1 VKKVSLLA
9 LAVAA
14 VVGTACGGASSGP
27 AMESSVQKPTIADK
41 SLYERLGG
49 LEAIK
54 AVVDD
59 FVANVAAN
67 PAINARFANT
77 DIPEFKQKLV
87 DQICEAT
94 GGPCKYTGKNMVESH
109 TGMKI
114 SHAEF
119 DSLVVDLKKT
129 LDKFKVPDREQNE
142 LLGALGGMRPEIV
155 NK

>member
-1 VKKVSLLA
+1 VKKLSVLMVLVA
-9 LAVAA
+9 AVAA
-14 VVGTACGGASSGP
+14 GGCGGTSDKAL
-27 AMESSVQKPTIADK
+27 ETTTQKPTMTDK

-77 DIPEFKQKLV
+77 DIPAFKKLLV
-87 DQICEAT
+87 DQICEVS
-94 GGPCKYTGKNMVESH
+94 GGPCKYTGKNMVEAH

-114 SHAEF
+114 TDAEF
-119 DSLVVDLKKT
+119 DALVGDLVKT
-129 LDKFKVPDREQNE
+129 LDKLNVRDPERGE
-142 LLGALGGMRPEIV
+142 LLGALGGMRPDVV
-155 NK
+155 NH